1 MARFYRHPKTNAIV
15 RIEMEEKELA
25 HYLGIS
31 TDQLEKWQRSFP
43 SEDGVWSF
51 RSQETLKSWK
61 DKAALL
67 RTNMS
72 EKAVENVEQAGLLRA
87 YADLAQDCPEGIT
100 AHVWRS
106 YGIVVLMQ
114 NRYGKTIGP
123 EELARRANLQTQD
136 EKGKGVPDVEMAR
149 KHLRLLI
156 ARGLLSE
163 GQGDWE
169 GRWEHQGLPECFQG

>member
-1 MARFYRHPKTNAIV
+1 
-15 RIEMEEKELA
+15 MEEKELA

-31 TDQLEKWQRSFP
+31 DEQLRSWSQSFP
-43 SEDGVWSF
+43 PDEGAVWNF
-51 RSQETLKSWK
+51 RSGETLKLWK
-61 DKAALL
+61 NRAALL

-72 EKAVENVEQAGLLRA
+72 EKAVANIEKAGLLEA
-87 YADLAQDCPEGIT
+87 YADLAVDCPEGIT

-156 ARGLLSE
+156 ARGLLQE
-163 GQGDWE
+163 GTGDWE